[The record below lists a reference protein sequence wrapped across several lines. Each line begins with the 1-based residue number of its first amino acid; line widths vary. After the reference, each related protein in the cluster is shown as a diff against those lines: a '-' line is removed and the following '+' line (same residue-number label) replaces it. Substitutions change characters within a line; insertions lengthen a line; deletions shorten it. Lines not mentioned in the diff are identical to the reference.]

1 MVGFTWI
8 LGFVFA
14 IANSSYVECVYT
26 VINSLQG
33 KLLVLGRT
41 WIPGYGFSKESSQYV
56 EDLYTVMNSLRAEEV
71 DHYPQ
76 SMLGKMQIQFYF
88 SPTFV
93 DCTYP
98 GEVKK
103 GGVLSS

>member
-1 MVGFTWI
+1 MHNFKWHNNSVAQSFPFQGTHGVVTNSPQPTLIVLCLKLTSVVGFTWI

-41 WIPGYGFSKESSQYV
+41 
-56 EDLYTVMNSLRAEEV
+56 
-71 DHYPQ
+71 
-76 SMLGKMQIQFYF
+76 
-88 SPTFV
+88 
-93 DCTYP
+93 
-98 GEVKK
+98 
-103 GGVLSS
+103 